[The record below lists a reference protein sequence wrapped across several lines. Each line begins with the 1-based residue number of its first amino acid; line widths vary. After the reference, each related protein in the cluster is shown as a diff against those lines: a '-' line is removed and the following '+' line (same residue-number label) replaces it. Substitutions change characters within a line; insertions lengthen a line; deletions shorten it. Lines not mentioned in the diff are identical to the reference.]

1 MTFTFTFPNYLPVSL
16 LPPTCVFIC
25 LFTHV
30 LSMDPST
37 YLSFYTYV
45 CVSTCVSMYLPTY
58 LSVLSLSPGALSK
71 NLQPKNS
78 TPFSP
83 RNRSR
88 HPPRSCIGHFHH
100 LESSPSIVP
109 HPLPNCNTQMLVR
122 FHEIQSIRGPGGPKN
137 GERRRQFKWIQ
148 RNAAWRG
155 KRGERRDAKE
165 HAEKAKQFR
174 NPRLRKKKLES
185 SANRDLAF
193 LF

>member
-1 MTFTFTFPNYLPVSL
+1 
-16 LPPTCVFIC
+16 
-25 LFTHV
+25 
-30 LSMDPST
+30 MDPST

-45 CVSTCVSMYLPTY
+45 CLSTCVSMYLPTY

-100 LESSPSIVP
+100 LGSSPSIVP

-122 FHEIQSIRGPGGPKN
+122 FHEIQSIRGPGVLRMESGGGN
-137 GERRRQFKWIQ
+137 SSGYSGTRRGEEKEERDGMRRSTLRRQ
-148 RNAAWRG
+148 NSSG
-155 KRGERRDAKE
+155 THVLG
-165 HAEKAKQFR
+165 
-174 NPRLRKKKLES
+174 RK
-185 SANRDLAF
+185 N
-193 LF
+193 